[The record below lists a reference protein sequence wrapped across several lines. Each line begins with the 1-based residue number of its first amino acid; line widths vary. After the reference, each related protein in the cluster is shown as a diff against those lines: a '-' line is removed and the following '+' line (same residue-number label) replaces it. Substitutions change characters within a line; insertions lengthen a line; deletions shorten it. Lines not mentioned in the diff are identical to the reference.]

1 MRPRRRF
8 PRPILNMTTP
18 TQTFTVKT
26 SERKNAEPILDWKT
40 DKGITHLEFDSL
52 ADFVAKIESL
62 PAEYYYRSNID
73 GGRWQFGAYENEE
86 TSHAAIKS
94 GLVMDRT
101 RQKYFDTLAKLE
113 PVIEKFANQDGL
125 STRRK
130 RVFSDSDGELNLD
143 RYLDQKDELWES
155 TTRAQK
161 RRLVSLGVNF
171 WLSCF
176 NNEADFIGIA
186 AIAAAAADV
195 LTRLGYATEVKLC
208 SICEVGGSQTVTSFI
223 VKAADEPLD
232 VQNILQIANPGL
244 LRSLYFKL
252 HTDIHPHD
260 GSKGHGVPH
269 TKETKEVIGVDYLIT
284 KEWTD
289 GRDSQELVIEG
300 MLTDIQIGDFTTEQ
314 VVPQYLR

>member
-1 MRPRRRF
+1 
-8 PRPILNMTTP
+8 MTTP
-18 TQTFTVKT
+18 TPNFEVKT
-26 SERKNAEPILDWKT
+26 SERTTTEPLFDWKT

-62 PAEYYYRSNID
+62 PAEYYSRSNID

-86 TSHAAIKS
+86 TSHGAIRQ
-94 GLVMDRT
+94 GIVMEKT

-113 PVIEKFANQDGL
+113 PIIEKFANQDGL

-143 RYLDQKDELWES
+143 RYLDQKDELWEK
-155 TTRAQK
+155 TIRQQK
-161 RRLVSLGVNF
+161 RKLISLGVNF
-171 WLSCF
+171 WLNCT
-176 NNEADFIGIA
+176 NTEDDFIGIA

-195 LTRLGYATEVKLC
+195 LTRLGYATEIKLC
-208 SICEVGGSQTVTSFI
+208 SICEVGGSLTVTSFV

-252 HTDIHPHD
+252 HTDIHPTD
-260 GSKGHGVPH
+260 GAKGHGTPH
-269 TKETKEVIGVDYLIT
+269 TPECKNVIGVDYLIT
-284 KEWTD
+284 KEWSA
-289 GRDSQELVIEG
+289 GRDQQEIVIEG
-300 MLTDIQIGDFTTEQ
+300 MLNHIQVGDYTTEQ
-314 VVPQYLR
+314 FVPQCVRQ